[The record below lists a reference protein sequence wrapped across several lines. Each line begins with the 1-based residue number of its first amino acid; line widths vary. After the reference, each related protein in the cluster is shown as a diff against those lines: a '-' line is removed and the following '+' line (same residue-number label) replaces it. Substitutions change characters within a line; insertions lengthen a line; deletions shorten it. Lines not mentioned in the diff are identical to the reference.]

1 MPNRNAKQ
9 IGRRIAPVL
18 LLFASPWP
26 VRAQDKIEAVKANVT
41 SEIRDPKIIIPP
53 IKNEPRW
60 KFRKP
65 LEDRSRRRFILL
77 SVGVY
82 AAAAMDMQESVSL
95 MPRFHEDDPFT
106 KPFARLP
113 VPAYYATGLAFATG
127 FYVKGSAVLF
137 PGLLGAWV
145 LSRYCLP
152 DWSAL
157 RRSLRSSSNWN
168 GSTGDGS
175 NSKCS

>member
-1 MPNRNAKQ
+1 MPIRYAKQ
-9 IGRRIAPVL
+9 IGSRIATGML
-18 LLFASPWP
+18 LLTSALP
-26 VRAQDKIEAVKANVT
+26 VKAQDKIEAVKANVT

-113 VPAYYATGLAFATG
+113 VPACYATGFAF
-127 FYVKGSAVLF
+127 
-137 PGLLGAWV
+137 
-145 LSRYCLP
+145 
-152 DWSAL
+152 
-157 RRSLRSSSNWN
+157 
-168 GSTGDGS
+168 STGLNWLAWKLARS
-175 NSKCS
+175 EKWHKVWWIPQVCSIAGNMAGYGYTKTHENRH